1 MHHRL
6 NETKTD
12 LPWSSVSIKERC
24 RRVASARK
32 VIAENGEFWA
42 DLCRRDWRPDRLTTV
57 SGELLPLC
65 AALHWIG
72 RRAPQLLRSRRLPSS
87 TRPIW
92 LWGVRNEIHHQP
104 RGKVLI
110 LGSWNYPLFLV
121 GVQIAQAL
129 AAGNRVLFKPAE
141 GCEEIG
147 AELVRAFHQC
157 GVPPEA
163 LEQIN
168 SSAGAAI
175 AAIEQGVDLIVLTGS
190 AQTGRAVFRQA
201 AQSLTPMILELSGCD
216 AVVVCPS
223 ADTQRVAECIKF
235 GLTFNS
241 GATCIGPRRLIGVR
255 EVSEAV
261 SEQLVEKLASVE
273 PQAIHPAAKDSVVAI
288 LRRAFDEGAY
298 DLTGRFSLDELERT
312 GYMTPLVLG
321 NVRSESEIAKADIF
335 APVISRLDVASI
347 EDAVSIV
354 NQCRYRLAA
363 SVFGSKADAA
373 AISDQLAVGSVTIN
387 DLIVPT
393 ADPRVSFGGRGESGF
408 GVTRGEEG
416 LMSMTVPVL
425 KSRRRGTFVPHL
437 IFNREKDSSILLSV
451 IRLQHGG
458 NLRLRLK
465 GLWQLISS
473 FRK

>member
-1 MHHRL
+1 
-6 NETKTD
+6 
-12 LPWSSVSIKERC
+12 
-24 RRVASARK
+24 
-32 VIAENGEFWA
+32 
-42 DLCRRDWRPDRLTTV
+42 
-57 SGELLPLC
+57 
-65 AALHWIG
+65 
-72 RRAPQLLRSRRLPSS
+72 
-87 TRPIW
+87 
-92 LWGVRNEIHHQP
+92 
-104 RGKVLI
+104 
-110 LGSWNYPLFLV
+110 
-121 GVQIAQAL
+121 
-129 AAGNRVLFKPAE
+129 
-141 GCEEIG
+141 
-147 AELVRAFHQC
+147 
-157 GVPPEA
+157 
-163 LEQIN
+163 
-168 SSAGAAI
+168 
-175 AAIEQGVDLIVLTGS
+175 
-190 AQTGRAVFRQA
+190 
-201 AQSLTPMILELSGCD
+201 
-216 AVVVCPS
+216 
-223 ADTQRVAECIKF
+223 
-235 GLTFNS
+235 
-241 GATCIGPRRLIGVR
+241 
-255 EVSEAV
+255 
-261 SEQLVEKLASVE
+261 
-273 PQAIHPAAKDSVVAI
+273 
-288 LRRAFDEGAY
+288 
-298 DLTGRFSLDELERT
+298 
-312 GYMTPLVLG
+312 MTPLVLG